1 MFIVNDKTFL
11 RQHKMYFY
19 ITNMSY
25 KNDYTWVVLPDINAC
40 SFEVS
45 SLEDVTTNKRANLI
59 NDYKMYALNHSK
71 RLTGFQKCVRLVVYS
86 AKLNIFIP
94 DI

>member
-1 MFIVNDKTFL
+1 
-11 RQHKMYFY
+11 MYFY
-19 ITNMSY
+19 TTNMSY
-25 KNDYTWVVLPDINAC
+25 KNDYTWVVLPNINAC

-59 NDYKMYALNHSK
+59 NDYKMYTLKHGTRISWLPK
-71 RLTGFQKCVRLVVYS
+71 MYS
-86 AKLNIFIP
+86 SCCILGEKLNIFIP